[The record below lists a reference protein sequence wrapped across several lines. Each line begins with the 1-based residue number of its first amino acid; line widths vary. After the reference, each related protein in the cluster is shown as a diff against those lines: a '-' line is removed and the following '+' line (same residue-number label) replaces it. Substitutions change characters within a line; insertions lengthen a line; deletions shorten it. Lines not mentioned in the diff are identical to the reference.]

1 MVEVVGRAFATEDK
15 PIIEAAQ
22 RRIDQTGASLRDF
35 TKGDAG
41 SSMVRRELKRLVERE
56 RQAEPEQLAAE

>member
-1 MVEVVGRAFATEDK
+1 MEVIGRAFTTEDK

-22 RRIDQTGASLRDF
+22 RTIDRTGAPLRDF

-41 SSMVRRELKRLVERE
+41 SSMVRRELKRL
-56 RQAEPEQLAAE
+56 AEGETLAGPEQLAAE